1 MRKSLIIL
9 TGLIAFIALGSATS
23 IGSENVTVD
32 LEDSTVEKEI
42 MFEEISSSR
51 MTYIVTHNPVDDYH
65 VEINGQEANCEF
77 TNLEPGGEISCETN
91 SYENVSVM
99 IRYSTSGLVNF
110 QGESNVFSYTQ
121 NIYRPT
127 DTHRMKVLLPEG
139 TALIDQETAS
149 IPVIDP
155 EFGEV
160 GSEGRRIHVE
170 WEQEP
175 SITGPPLSFQLV
187 YEDLNTDY
195 RNAVIAI
202 VLILMAVG
210 FARFYQRYQSGS
222 EAYNLMDSLTEDQK
236 LVVEMLKEN
245 EGSMLQKDVV
255 DSSEYS
261 KAKISGLVS
270 ELVELELVEKEKEG
284 RSNRVTLT
292 EEIN

>member
-9 TGLIAFIALGSATS
+9 GLIAFTALGSATS
-23 IGSENVTVD
+23 IASENVTVD

-51 MTYIVTHNPVDDYH
+51 MTYIVTHNPVDDYY
-65 VEINGQEANCEF
+65 VEINEQEANCDF
-77 TNLEPGGEISCETN
+77 TNLEPGGEISCETD

-99 IRYSTSGLVNF
+99 IRYSTSGLINF

-175 SITGPPLSFQLV
+175 GITGPPLSFQIV

-202 VLILMAVG
+202 VIIILSAG
-210 FARFYQRYQSGS
+210 FARFYQRYRSGT
-222 EAYNLMDSLTEDQK
+222 EASNLMDSLTEDQK

-255 DSSEYS
+255 DNSEYS

-292 EEIN
+292 EEIK

>member
-9 TGLIAFIALGSATS
+9 GLIAFTALGSATS
-23 IGSENVTVD
+23 IASENVTVD

-51 MTYIVTHNPVDDYH
+51 MTYIVTHNPVDDYY
-65 VEINGQEANCEF
+65 VEINEQEADCEF
-77 TNLEPGGEISCETN
+77 TNLEPGGEISCETS

-99 IRYSTSGLVNF
+99 IRYSTSGLINF

-170 WEQEP
+170 WTQEP
-175 SITGPPLSFQLV
+175 SITGPPLSFQIV

-202 VLILMAVG
+202 VIVVLAAG
-210 FARFYQRYQSGS
+210 FTRFYQRYRSGT
-222 EAYNLMDSLTEDQK
+222 EASNIMASLTEDQK
-236 LVVEMLKEN
+236 LIVDMLKEN

-255 DSSEYS
+255 DNSEYS

-270 ELVELELVEKEKEG
+270 ELAELELVEKEKEG

-292 EEIN
+292 EEIK

>member
-9 TGLIAFIALGSATS
+9 GLVAFTALGSATS
-23 IGSENVTVD
+23 IASENVTAD
-32 LEDSTVEKEI
+32 LQDNTVEKEI

-51 MTYIVTHNPVDDYH
+51 MTYIVTHNPVDDYY
-65 VEINGQEANCEF
+65 VEINEQEANCEF
-77 TNLEPGGEISCETN
+77 TNLEPGGEISCETD

-149 IPVIDP
+149 IPVVDP

-160 GSEGRRIHVE
+160 GSEGRRIHIE

-175 SITGPPLSFQLV
+175 SITGPPLSFQIV

-195 RNAVIAI
+195 RNAIIAI
-202 VLILMAVG
+202 LIIILSAG
-210 FARFYQRYQSGS
+210 FARFYQRYRSGA
-222 EAYNLMDSLTEDQK
+222 EASDLIDPLSEDQK

-255 DSSEYS
+255 DNSEYS

-292 EEIN
+292 EEIK